1 LSIYF
6 LFTELLPLVLMLWA
20 MKMQINAAKD
30 KLNESF
36 RSSAT
41 TEDEFSTFIGS
52 QKEARDSLSFNAVP
66 GRPLLIV
73 KGKDTRSFAIPQRD
87 SLMRIN
93 SPRA

>member
-1 LSIYF
+1 
-6 LFTELLPLVLMLWA
+6 

-30 KLNESF
+30 KLSESF
-36 RSSAT
+36 KSSAT

-52 QKEARDSLSFNAVP
+52 QDEARNSFSFNVIP
-66 GRPLLIV
+66 GKPLLIV
-73 KGKDTRSFAIPQRD
+73 KDKETRSFAIPQRD